1 MRIVPFSTTFEDH
14 PLIER
19 ALLARRSP
27 LLAHGIAVAII
38 ALATV
43 LRWLV
48 GGGVVE
54 DLPFITYYPAII
66 VATFAGGFWPG
77 ILAIILSSAAAL
89 YFFLP
94 PLFSLDFNHREAA
107 SLLLFIFM
115 SGVNLTIVALLDA
128 LVERILA
135 QVQNVRV
142 LFESA
147 PTGIVVVD
155 QHGIIKLVNPSTEK
169 QFGYD
174 WQDLVGQ
181 RIEVLVPAAQVGHHR
196 GVRQAFLRK
205 PEARAMGAGRDL
217 SGRRKDG
224 SEFPI
229 EIGLNPVGQNGR
241 TAVLATVIDISD
253 RRKAQESQKFIIREL
268 QHRTQN
274 LFAVF
279 QAIANRTVDENKTA
293 AEIKHVLNGRVQ
305 ALARAY
311 AIVAETAWEGASL
324 AAILDREFAAF
335 KRQVS
340 VAGCDIIIIPSAAQ
354 QFALIVHELATNAL
368 KYGALSIADGC
379 VSIVGKID
387 WLNGGTFS
395 FVWEEAG
402 GPPVIA
408 PTRKGF
414 GSVVLFDSA
423 KQFSQSVVVNYA
435 PSGLRY
441 ELQLQL
447 GAIEGPKPEGSATR
461 SEVSAGFA

>member
-1 MRIVPFSTTFEDH
+1 
-14 PLIER
+14 
-19 ALLARRSP
+19 
-27 LLAHGIAVAII
+27 
-38 ALATV
+38 
-43 LRWLV
+43 
-48 GGGVVE
+48 
-54 DLPFITYYPAII
+54 
-66 VATFAGGFWPG
+66 
-77 ILAIILSSAAAL
+77 
-89 YFFLP
+89 
-94 PLFSLDFNHREAA
+94 
-107 SLLLFIFM
+107 
-115 SGVNLTIVALLDA
+115 
-128 LVERILA
+128 
-135 QVQNVRV
+135 
-142 LFESA
+142 
-147 PTGIVVVD
+147 
-155 QHGIIKLVNPSTEK
+155 
-169 QFGYD
+169 
-174 WQDLVGQ
+174 
-181 RIEVLVPAAQVGHHR
+181 
-196 GVRQAFLRK
+196 
-205 PEARAMGAGRDL
+205 MGAGRDL

-324 AAILDREFAAF
+324 AAILDREFAVF

-402 GPPVIA
+402 GPPVTA
-408 PTRKGF
+408 PTRRGF

-441 ELQLQL
+441 ELLLQL
-447 GAIEGPKPEGSATR
+447 AAIEGPKPEGSATR